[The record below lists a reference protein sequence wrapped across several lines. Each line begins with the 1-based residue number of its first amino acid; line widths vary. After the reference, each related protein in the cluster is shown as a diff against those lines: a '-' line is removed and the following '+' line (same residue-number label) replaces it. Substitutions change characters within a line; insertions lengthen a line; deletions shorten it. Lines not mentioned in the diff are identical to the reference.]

1 MTWRELLALPFVLVA
16 LAFLVAVGALAWRIG
31 DTWEPRNTDILITG
45 LVTSCAGGMVVIGM
59 VLGVVV
65 GIPFM
70 IRMLRESE
78 PRAPLMQPR
87 TIEGSWKELPGD
99 ATPLPMLPL
108 SHTAQSPMSGAQPY
122 PPAMSV
128 SLDAI
133 DDNDAFGEW

>member
-16 LAFLVAVGALAWRIG
+16 LAFLVAVGSLAWRIG

-59 VLGVVV
+59 VIGLAV

-70 IRMLRESE
+70 IRMLQESRI
-78 PRAPLMQPR
+78 PQDYYPPMRAPAR
-87 TIEGSWKELPGD
+87 TIEGNWKELPGD
-99 ATPLPMLPL
+99 ATPLLPMVQQP
-108 SHTAQSPMSGAQPY
+108 TGPTQPPPTMSI
-122 PPAMSV
+122 

-133 DDNDAFGEW
+133 DDDDNFGEW